1 MIKSFAV
8 LVLALLVLAAGTAP
22 VQAVQSVIHGPY
34 SAIEMDPEIVK
45 AITTENGD
53 LYVRISQE
61 YRDQSFVVKISD
73 EYLADY
79 RQWLNGDSKMPVRV
93 YRSRDHD
100 KQGYTY
106 RINTTARY
114 VEYWMNGDLILHLKR
129 TD

>member
-1 MIKSFAV
+1 MIKWLAV
-8 LVLALLVLAAGTAP
+8 FILTLLVFVAGTAP
-22 VQAVQSVIHGPY
+22 VRAVESLFHGPY

-45 AITTENGD
+45 GITTENGD
-53 LYVRISQE
+53 IYVRISRP
-61 YRDQSFVVKISD
+61 YRDRSFVVKISD

-93 YRSRDHD
+93 YRSKDHD
-100 KQGYTY
+100 KQGCTY

-114 VEYWMNGDLILHLKR
+114 VEYWMNGDLILHLRR